1 MGVKIRDG
9 FLIVPNSDPTRFQKY
24 DKLPRESC
32 LNAHEDILTHL
43 EVVARQYYLE
53 PKISLTLAEELD
65 QMEPL
70 RRLKFN

>member
-9 FLIVPNSDPTRFQKY
+9 FLIVPNSDPTRFQTY
-24 DKLPRESC
+24 DNLPSESC
-32 LNAHEDILTHL
+32 LNDHEDILTHL

-53 PKISLTLAEELD
+53 PKVSLTLAEELN

-70 RRLKFN
+70 RRHHV

>member
-9 FLIVPNSDPTRFQKY
+9 FFIVPNSDPTRFETY
-24 DKLPRESC
+24 DNLPRESC

-43 EVVARQYYLE
+43 NVVARQYYLE
-53 PKISLTLAEELD
+53 PKVSLTLAEELD

-70 RRLKFN
+70 RRYTV